1 MWDTVRDYWL
11 KWAMGIFAAGL
22 AGVWAWARKRLK
34 GQSAEQRA
42 VKEACVALLH
52 DRLYQACKYYL
63 AQGYIDVEGLNN
75 IEHLY
80 RAYHDLGG
88 NGTGTELYSRVKAL
102 PIRED

>member
-1 MWDTVRDYWL
+1 MWDTIRDYWL
-11 KWAMGIFAAGL
+11 KWAMGGIAAALG
-22 AGVWAWARKRLK
+22 GMWAWVRHRAKR
-34 GQSAEQRA
+34 QNAEQRA

-52 DRLYQACKYYL
+52 DRLYQACKFYL
-63 AQGYIDVEGLNN
+63 AQGYIDVEGLHN

-102 PIRED
+102 PIKED